1 MVSTAEEGIRTIAA
15 FSDHL
20 LKHVHGAQ
28 MNSSIDLVP
37 SNGHNSENS
46 GHNKRGLHGGNSIE
60 ESEL

>member
-1 MVSTAEEGIRTIAA
+1 MLSTAEEGIRTIAA

-37 SNGHNSENS
+37 SSENS